1 MKKKIIPI
9 PLKNKGNLSLTAAI
23 KRLTGY
29 VWYAKCT
36 RTKHLK
42 KDKQMIKDDRLI
54 FLLFSAQQKLKIYLN
69 SALAGSGV
77 RVTAAQAGIL
87 FLLKQK
93 DGRTMTELSQI
104 LGIDNSTMTGL
115 TDRLE
120 KARLLERHANPG
132 DRRAS
137 HIHVTPQGLAEVNGA
152 KAVIRRVNEEIKT
165 GFSAEEIEAFKRVL
179 NGFFDKFQRNGAVKN
194 RPSAP
199 LSKAAADGA
208 DEGMAAEEKVG

>member
-1 MKKKIIPI
+1 
-9 PLKNKGNLSLTAAI
+9 
-23 KRLTGY
+23 
-29 VWYAKCT
+29 
-36 RTKHLK
+36 
-42 KDKQMIKDDRLI
+42 MIKDNRLI
-54 FLLFSAQQKLKIYLN
+54 FLVFSAQQKLKMYLN
-69 SALAGSGV
+69 SALMASGV

-87 FLLKQK
+87 FLLKHK

-120 KARLLERHANPG
+120 KAGFLKRHANPG

-137 HIHVTPQGLAEVNGA
+137 HIHLTPQGLAEVNGA
-152 KAVIRRVNEEIKT
+152 KAVIRRVNEEIKS

-194 RPSAP
+194 QPSTP
-199 LSKAAADGA
+199 LSPSAADGN
-208 DEGMAAEEKVG
+208 DDGMAGGEKAG